1 MPSHQRLRGLLR
13 RASLLTLPFAF
24 ALLGQDAA
32 IGQTPSSA
40 PVATAASPK
49 SPALDVNSD
58 PALKEVVVRVGST
71 SVTRGEIEKR
81 LREAPQ
87 AALALLG
94 STPEEVRKNFVER
107 FIVRELLLAEEAKA
121 RGLEQN
127 PGVREHTLGILR
139 LALVNEVRRETKSDS
154 ITNEDVQTFYAA
166 NPDKFVLPKRLALHQ
181 IVVESE
187 AEARELIAELG
198 EEPDPKVW
206 AELAREKSID
216 KDTNLR
222 AGTLGLVTEEGK
234 TQDEER
240 KVDPALFKAADK
252 LKDGQLLQEPVKVGR
267 NFVLVWK
274 RQTLPPTSRSMAA
287 ETPAI
292 RAAIAD
298 QRVREGMT
306 TLLEGLRSAHV
317 SEKYPEL
324 CGLIGIAQDGEVE
337 PTKRPG
343 TFPRAKRTADVRV
356 QEGPAGLR

>member
-1 MPSHQRLRGLLR
+1 M
-13 RASLLTLPFAF
+13 
-24 ALLGQDAA
+24 
-32 IGQTPSSA
+32 
-40 PVATAASPK
+40 
-49 SPALDVNSD
+49 
-58 PALKEVVVRVGST
+58 RVGS
-71 SVTRGEIEKR
+71 SSMTRGEVEKR

-87 AALALLG
+87 AALAMLG

-107 FIVRELLLAEEAKA
+107 FLVRELLLAEEAKA

-127 PGVREHTLGILR
+127 PAVREHTLGILR
-139 LALVNEVRRETKSDS
+139 LALVNEVRRDTKSDS
-154 ITNEDVQTFYAA
+154 ITNDDVKTFYAA

-181 IVVESE
+181 IVVQSESE
-187 AEARELIAELG
+187 ARALIAELG
-198 EEPDPKVW
+198 QEPDPKVW

-216 KDTNLR
+216 KDTSMR

-252 LKDGQLLQEPVKVGR
+252 LKDGQLLQEPLKVGA
-267 NFVLVWK
+267 NFALVWK
-274 RQTLPPTSRSMAA
+274 RQTLPPTTRSMAA

-306 TLLEGLRSAHV
+306 ELLERLRASHV

-324 CGLIGIAQDGEVE
+324 CGLLGIAQDGAVE
-337 PTKRPG
+337 PAKRPG
-343 TFPRAKRTADVRV
+343 TFPRAKRTAEVRT
-356 QEGPAGLR
+356 QEGPSGLR